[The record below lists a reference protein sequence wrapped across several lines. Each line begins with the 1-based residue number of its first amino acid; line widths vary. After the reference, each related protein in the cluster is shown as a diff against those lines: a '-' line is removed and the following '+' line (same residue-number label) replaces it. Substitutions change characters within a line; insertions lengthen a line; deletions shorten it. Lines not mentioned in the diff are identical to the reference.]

1 MNRIETLICT
11 GASFDIRWMGMA
23 DPDSSLEK
31 KVAHKVRAVADKV
44 DITCDRCGK
53 LMKPGGVIKKKI
65 GDEEFQFCSV
75 HCAANFNAKI
85 RKHDETPVWKKHAE
99 EGPSDRSRTMML
111 VIIVVIAAIVIL
123 AAYLVSVAL
132 RPTLYS
138 ELSVSSDDVDVLA
151 STPSGDN
158 KTAIVPVRVEL
169 TNIGELESGVILI
182 RCSAYNLTQEN
193 QLASEFNTS
202 SLVAING
209 SGVKDKISP
218 KGKPG
223 SIVQAT
229 GNLVL
234 PPGNYTVRIKIY
246 EDASKKTIVSGSVLI
261 RVDQSMVATLQ
272 SAFPGGSG
280 KGRSEAG
287 ASLMPGFEGIVV
299 LAVAASMALILRR
312 SRK

>member
-1 MNRIETLICT
+1 
-11 GASFDIRWMGMA
+11 MGMA

-31 KVAHKVRAVADKV
+31 KMARHVRSVADKV

-53 LMKPGGVIKKKI
+53 LMKPGGVIKKRL

-75 HCAANFNAKI
+75 HCAANYNAKI
-85 RKHDETPVWKKHAE
+85 KKHDETPVWKKHAE
-99 EGPSDRSRTMML
+99 EGPSDRSKTTML
-111 VIIVVIAAIVIL
+111 VIIVAMVAVVVL
-123 AAYLVSVAL
+123 AVFLISVAM
-132 RPTLYS
+132 RPTFYS

-158 KTAIVPVRVEL
+158 KTAIVPVRVEIA
-169 TNIGELESGVILI
+169 NIGELESGVII
-182 RCSAYNLTQEN
+182 VRCSAYNQSQQN
-193 QLASEFNTS
+193 QLVSEFNTS

-209 SGVKDKISP
+209 SGIKDKISP

-234 PPGNYTVRIKIY
+234 PPGNYTVKIRMY
-246 EDASKKTIVSGSVLI
+246 EDASKKTIVAGSVLI
-261 RVDQSMVATLQ
+261 KVDQSMVATLQ
-272 SAFPGGSG
+272 TAFPGGSG

-287 ASLMPGFEGIVV
+287 PSAIPGFEG
-299 LAVAASMALILRR
+299 LAVIAAVASVAFLLRR

>member
-1 MNRIETLICT
+1 M
-11 GASFDIRWMGMA
+11 
-23 DPDSSLEK
+23 EK
-31 KVAHKVRAVADKV
+31 KVVSKVKAAADRV

-53 LMKPGGVIKKKI
+53 LMKPGGVVKKKL

-75 HCAANFNAKI
+75 HCAANYNAKI
-85 RKHDETPVWKKHAE
+85 KLHDDTPLWKKHAQ
-99 EGPSDRSRTMML
+99 EGPSDSGRIMVL
-111 VIIVVIAAIVIL
+111 VIVVVLVAIVIV
-123 AAYLVSVAL
+123 AGYLISVAL

-138 ELSVSSDDVDVLA
+138 ELSVSSNDVDVLA

-158 KTAIVPVRVEL
+158 KTANVPVRVEIA
-169 TNIGELESGVILI
+169 NIGELESGVILV
-182 RCSAYNLTQEN
+182 RCSAYNQSQEN
-193 QLASEFNTS
+193 QLVSEFNTS

-209 SGVKDKISP
+209 SGVKDRISP

-234 PPGNYTVRIKIY
+234 PPGNYTVKIKMY

-261 RVDQSMVATLQ
+261 KVDQSMVATLQ

-280 KGRSEAG
+280 RGKSEQGPSA
-287 ASLMPGFEGIVV
+287 MPGFEGIIV
-299 LAVAASMALILRR
+299 LAAAASVAFLLGRA
-312 SRK
+312 RK

>member
-1 MNRIETLICT
+1 
-11 GASFDIRWMGMA
+11 MA

-31 KVAHKVRAVADKV
+31 KMARHVRSVADKV

-53 LMKPGGVIKKKI
+53 LMKPGGVIKKRL

-75 HCAANFNAKI
+75 HCAANYNAKI
-85 RKHDETPVWKKHAE
+85 IKHGETPVWKKHAE
-99 EGPSDRSRTMML
+99 EGPSDRSKTTML
-111 VIIVVIAAIVIL
+111 VIIVAIAAVVIL
-123 AAYLVSVAL
+123 AAFLISVAL

-151 STPSGDN
+151 SSPSGDN
-158 KTAIVPVRVEL
+158 KTAIVPVRVEIA
-169 TNIGELESGVILI
+169 NIGELESGVILVW
-182 RCSAYNLTQEN
+182 CSAYNQSQEN
-193 QLASEFNTS
+193 QLVSEFNTS
-202 SLVAING
+202 NLVPING

-229 GNLVL
+229 GNLLL
-234 PPGNYTVRIKIY
+234 PPGNYTAKIKIY
-246 EDASKKTIVSGSVLI
+246 EDASKKTVVSGSVRI
-261 RVDQSMVATLQ
+261 KVDQSMVATLQ
-272 SAFPGGSG
+272 TAFPGGSG

-287 ASLMPGFEGIVV
+287 QSAIPGFEGIVV
-299 LAVAASMALILRR
+299 FAAVASVAFLLRR